1 VDESPEPPK
10 DEPVAGRDPD
20 QEPEPVQ
27 QPPDAGNPR
36 ADWAAPPAGPSP
48 EPVAPPGA
56 PAPPPGWSGT
66 PPSGGWP
73 APPPPGWSAAPP
85 QGIAPQRGRFSVL
98 AGILVGIGAF
108 IVSAIVGAS
117 IVIASLGASY
127 NGNGMGSLVGLA
139 LTFLIAPIVAIVMLF
154 RPRLRPGAAGILIVF
169 AAGWILLVG
178 PCVAPAFVGYPA

>member
-1 VDESPEPPK
+1 M
-10 DEPVAGRDPD
+10 
-20 QEPEPVQ
+20 
-27 QPPDAGNPR
+27 
-36 ADWAAPPAGPSP
+36 
-48 EPVAPPGA
+48 
-56 PAPPPGWSGT
+56 
-66 PPSGGWP
+66 
-73 APPPPGWSAAPP
+73 
-85 QGIAPQRGRFSVL
+85 L

-108 IVSAIVGAS
+108 IVSALVGAG